1 MGHGNC
7 RRRRHGHGQVP
18 RSGLHP
24 HRAPKC
30 ARTGGQL
37 THGPVRCRTAGSW
50 SPARRQA
57 SARQPLRVGPGWV
70 LRSTSSAVTRSTA
83 TRLGR
88 DVRRCAAR
96 RRPGVP
102 PGWVDTHG
110 VKEYLTKFRALTL
123 PFLRSPEQGADTLVW
138 LAATKP
144 HSEGTERFW
153 HDRRLRPTRL
163 RSQRDQGPD
172 KPRRLWIISA
182 RPPESP
188 WPLAPPTRA
197 DRARPQ
203 RNLMHPAV
211 AANRTAGTT
220 TRYRGRPSCR

>member
-1 MGHGNC
+1 MAIADVLDTVMDRSLVLGYTRIGPEVRKNWWPADPRPGSMSD
-7 RRRRHGHGQVP
+7 RRVLVTGDVRHRQGS
-18 RSGLHP
+18 RCGL
-24 HRAPKC
+24 
-30 ARTGGQL
+30 
-37 THGPVRCRTAGSW
+37 GPAGCLRPTSW
-50 SPARRQA
+50 
-57 SARQPLRVGPGWV
+57 
-70 LRSTSSAVTRSTA
+70 AVTRSTA

>member
-1 MGHGNC
+1 MYAAGLRDDDPEYREGKD
-7 RRRRHGHGQVP
+7 
-18 RSGLHP
+18 SG
-24 HRAPKC
+24 PKAY
-30 ARTGGQL
+30 ARTM
-37 THGPVRCRTAGSW
+37 
-50 SPARRQA
+50 
-57 SARQPLRVGPGWV
+57 RVQVV
-70 LRSTSSAVTRSTA
+70 LAQMWA
-83 TRLGR
+83 DRLAP
-88 DVRRCAAR
+88 DDITVESMH
-96 RRPGVP
+96 

-110 VKEYLTKFRALTL
+110 VKEYLPKFRALTL

-163 RSQRDQGPD
+163 GTPNGIRVRTSGGDCG
-172 KPRRLWIISA
+172 ITSA

-188 WPLAPPTRA
+188 WPLAPATRA

-203 RNLMHPAV
+203 RNLMPPAV